1 MATGTHKPR
10 WTVRAYNT
18 AQRIRSRVLRAPRR
32 FAEREAELLERAC
45 RATGLD
51 DFGEPDFLEHLRVLL
66 RAYDDEARLTPFGRM
81 MVGRELVGILR
92 ARLAVEHAWREDPR
106 LLDAPIR
113 RPLFI
118 LGLPRSGTTALHHLL
133 AEDPQNQVLEYWLA
147 AAPGPRPPRRD
158 WRRDPRYKAAV
169 RGLRA
174 MYSLDPSL
182 KAIHLMTA
190 DRPDECRHLFV
201 QSFLDHT
208 FDHNASV
215 PSYTKWF
222 EAQDMRAAYA
232 RHRDTLNLIGARSPE
247 RRWVLKYP
255 SHLKQLDVLLEIY
268 PDACIVQTHRDP
280 ARVLPSICSLVSG
293 WRRLYEGDVD
303 ACAIAR
309 WQTDFLAGMMERAMT
324 IRGARDPAQFFDLP
338 FHEIA
343 ADPVA
348 AVARIYDHFGFELGA
363 EAERRMVAYCAVNLQ
378 DAHGGHRYS
387 SEEFGLAPEQVVE
400 RFATYTKRFDV
411 REEARV

>member
-1 MATGTHKPR
+1 M
-10 WTVRAYNT
+10 
-18 AQRIRSRVLRAPRR
+18 
-32 FAEREAELLERAC
+32 
-45 RATGLD
+45 D

-66 RAYDDEARLTPFGRM
+66 RAYDEEARLTPFGRM
-81 MVGRELVGILR
+81 LVGQELVAILR

-106 LLDAPIR
+106 VLDAPIR

-118 LGLPRSGTTALHHLL
+118 LGLPRSGTTTLHHLL
-133 AEDPQNQVLEYWLA
+133 AEDPQNQVLQYWLA
-147 AAPGPRPPRRD
+147 AAPGPRPPRHD

-182 KAIHLMTA
+182 KAIHVMTA
-190 DRPDECRHLFV
+190 DGPEECRHLFL

-232 RHRDTLNLIGARSPE
+232 RHRDTLNLISSRSPE

-280 ARVLPSICSLVSG
+280 TRVLPSICSLVSG

-303 ACAIAR
+303 ARAIAR
-309 WQTDFLAGMMERAMT
+309 WQTDFLAGMMECAMT
-324 IRGARDPAQFFDLP
+324 IRGAQDPAQFFDLP

-348 AVARIYDHFGFELGA
+348 AVARLYDHFGFELGA
-363 EAERRMVAYCAVNLQ
+363 EAKRRMAAWCAANPQ
-378 DAHGGHRYS
+378 GTHGGHRYS
-387 SEEFGLAPEQVVE
+387 SEEFGLAPEQVTE
-400 RFATYTKRFDV
+400 RFTAYTKRFDV